1 MDATTA
7 PTAVEMLDELKAA
20 GVRVLSSAH
29 LPEIRSMVA
38 QLRAER
44 AAASAVVS
52 VGWALPGRPEPARPR
67 PPDRGPGGS
76 PGVVSRAPSPPAR
89 PHRGGPRQFSARG
102 PRRRARQ
109 SFLGVVRTFFWRKP

>member
-52 VGWALPGRPEPARPR
+52 VGWDGACRPMWRYRADLSLPDHARRIVAPEDRPE
-67 PPDRGPGGS
+67 
-76 PGVVSRAPSPPAR
+76 
-89 PHRGGPRQFSARG
+89 
-102 PRRRARQ
+102 
-109 SFLGVVRTFFWRKP
+109 W